1 VVGAEEAAVR
11 ITETSQQI
19 EDRLKTLLM
28 RKPEPD
34 YGDLA
39 FARVADLP
47 TGRSLLVAYT
57 IVRPPHHNLATVRGY
72 RRTLAGF
79 ELVAVTARDF
89 EGFNMFMKEL
99 RSPIPNQLWMLAWG
113 QAHTANGKFVR
124 CRVYA
129 FDGKTFKT
137 MWSPE
142 EMFRADVRVWE
153 SGLAIDHYV
162 RPNDIHDEYLITPN
176 GPLKTNSYV
185 VNQK

>member
-1 VVGAEEAAVR
+1 
-11 ITETSQQI
+11 
-19 EDRLKTLLM
+19 
-28 RKPEPD
+28 
-34 YGDLA
+34 
-39 FARVADLP
+39 
-47 TGRSLLVAYT
+47 
-57 IVRPPHHNLATVRGY
+57 VRGY

-129 FDGKTFKT
+129 FDGETFKT